1 MFMGSTTNALG
12 SKSQSVLDL
21 KLAQS
26 QRNDAESNYAKEY
39 EWLYGDDT
47 EELQENT
54 QVKSSYDDEECR
66 FDYSPTDCLFFHQF
80 IALHQESPQLVRTTS
95 SFDDEIV
102 SINSYLNELNERQVE
117 SSDKNEVL

>member
-1 MFMGSTTNALG
+1 MGSTASALG
-12 SKSQSVLDL
+12 SRFQSALDL

-39 EWLYGDDT
+39 EWLYGENSQEPQQDNEQKPPCDDG
-47 EELQENT
+47 Q
-54 QVKSSYDDEECR
+54 SG

-95 SFDDEIV
+95 SFEDEIT
-102 SINSYLNELNERQVE
+102 SINGYLNKLNERQVE
-117 SSDKNEVL
+117 SSEKAEIL

>member
-1 MFMGSTTNALG
+1 MGSTINALG
-12 SKSQSVLDL
+12 SRSQSVLDL

-26 QRNDAESNYAKEY
+26 QRNDAESNYSQEY
-39 EWLYGDDT
+39 EWLYGEETKELSEET
-47 EELQENT
+47 EL
-54 QVKSSYDDEECR
+54 KSSCGDREVY

-95 SFDDEIV
+95 SFEDEII

-117 SSDKNEVL
+117 SSDKTEVL